1 MFQIIRGTAIALLA
15 TTVAILPLSIQQY
28 DTANDIPTSM
38 ITSNVILRG
47 RVIKVIDGDTIR
59 IQHIPLLLDN
69 YPFISNWKNRL
80 SFNNRNQKNKCST
93 STSNSSSKKI
103 NLSQCTI
110 SVRLYG
116 IDAPEMAKAGNPGQP
131 YAIEAK
137 EYITNKVMSSSSSNG
152 NSKKNHIVHV
162 KLLGKDQ
169 YSRIIGRVT
178 ATIPKRNI
186 FGITTGGR
194 EEDLSIGLAENGLAS
209 LYTGGGAKYD
219 GHRSILENKINI
231 AQQKKL
237 GIWKNKSQFVDPAK
251 YKKEMKYARR

>member
-1 MFQIIRGTAIALLA
+1 MFQIIRGTTIALLA

-80 SFNNRNQKNKCST
+80 SFNRNQKNKCST
-93 STSNSSSKKI
+93 TSNSSSKKI

-116 IDAPEMAKAGNPGQP
+116 IDAPEMARSGNPGQP

-137 EYITNKVMSSSSSNG
+137 EYITNKV
-152 NSKKNHIVHV
+152 SKNQKIVHV

-178 ATIPKRNI
+178 ATTHTRKL
-186 FGITTGGR
+186 FGITTGR

-251 YKKEMKYARR
+251 YKKEMKYAHR